1 MICILSHRISQV
13 GRDQQDL
20 TGQTPGSTQDHQNL
34 NPVSE
39 SIVQVFLG
47 EESFPNTHQPH
58 LDIAPWGYHFPFF
71 SPPQVSSKCFLLFVL
86 VLPSSFSP
94 LLTSLTLHFGNPSLR
109 GRIFCS
115 LFLIEIFPAML
126 PFHPTSCSLPHTST
140 FHHNMV
146 SAMHY
151 EHGIQ
156 ADLPPSATALST
168 ASQQDSIKPEAV
180 GLPQPPTGK
189 ARQQKED
196 IA

>member
-58 LDIAPWGYHFPFF
+58 LDIAPWGYDFPFF

-109 GRIFCS
+109 GRIFSGSSWLRFLPPCS
-115 LFLIEIFPAML
+115 HFTPPLVHFLTPQPSIITWSQQCTMSMAFKL
-126 PFHPTSCSLPHTST
+126 T
-140 FHHNMV
+140 FLHQPQL
-146 SAMHY
+146 SP
-151 EHGIQ
+151 
-156 ADLPPSATALST
+156 LPPSRTALNQRLLDCPSH
-168 ASQQDSIKPEAV
+168 
-180 GLPQPPTGK
+180 PQGK
-189 ARQQKED
+189 WGSRKKT
-196 IA
+196 